1 MKLFLYWFSWSVTR
15 QAVCSKSKFSMEK
28 CSSVD
33 SCSINEVNLFHLN
46 YFLWIGLWPENTCI
60 TIHLGC
66 IQSDSIK
73 LQLMEPHCMPHED
86 LKASDREGRT
96 SLCITFGQYLSILAL
111 FWRKILIC
119 TEKTTNKNVYK
130 DHNRLFNLTGGFF
143 LPQEESKAAE
153 RPSLL
158 LCDTI
163 DMLRFQNNGPNFG
176 KF

>member
-1 MKLFLYWFSWSVTR
+1 MRLIYSTWIIFMNRLVTGKYMYKLY
-15 QAVCSKSKFSMEK
+15 
-28 CSSVD
+28 
-33 SCSINEVNLFHLN
+33 SIT
-46 YFLWIGLWPENTCI
+46 YS
-60 TIHLGC
+60 LGC
-66 IQSDSIK
+66 IQWNLKK
-73 LQLMEPHCMPHED
+73 LQLMEPDCMPQKD

-119 TEKTTNKNVYK
+119 TEKTTNTNVYK

-158 LCDTI
+158 LCNTI
-163 DMLRFQNNGPNFG
+163 DMLHFQNNFKMGRISRNLSLPYVKEHG
-176 KF
+176 QKCKWL